1 MSLPDNSFLSN
12 ARDAT
17 DPEAPRLPDHLQYV
31 VIEGVIGVGK
41 SSLAKLLARRQDAQI
56 VLEQFED
63 NPFLE
68 RFYDDRPRWA
78 FQTQLSFLASR
89 FRQQQ
94 SLHTRDLFH
103 LSTISDYAF
112 DKDRIFARLNLTGD
126 ELQLYETLY
135 TLMQPTTPV
144 PNLIIYLQSS
154 TARLM
159 QNIRARGRS
168 YEEKIEESYIDSLN
182 QAYNQYF
189 FHYVQTPLLIVNA
202 TNIDFVHK
210 VEDLDDLIRQISI
223 LDHAGT
229 TYYNPSPSQTP
240 LL

>member
-1 MSLPDNSFLSN
+1 MIENQIPRNTLNESDESLIK
-12 ARDAT
+12 
-17 DPEAPRLPDHLQYV
+17 LPDHLQYV
-31 VIEGVIGVGK
+31 VIEGVIGAGK
-41 SSLAKLLARRQDAQI
+41 SSLAKLLAARQGAQL
-56 VLEQFED
+56 VLEEFD
-63 NPFLE
+63 ANPFLA
-68 RFYDDRPRWA
+68 RFYEDRPRWA

-103 LSTISDYAF
+103 QSTISDYAF
-112 DKDRIFARLNLTGD
+112 DKDRIFARQNLTGD
-126 ELQLYETLY
+126 ELQLYESLY
-135 TLMQPTTPV
+135 TMMQPTTPL

-154 TARLM
+154 TPRLM
-159 QNIRARGRS
+159 QNIRKRGRS
-168 YEEKIEESYIDSLN
+168 YEINMEESYIESLN

-210 VEDLDDLIRQISI
+210 VEHLDDLIRQIGTLNHS
-223 LDHAGT
+223 GT
-229 TYYNPSPSQTP
+229 TYYNPSPNQMP

>member
-1 MSLPDNSFLSN
+1 MIENQIPRNTLNESDESLIK
-12 ARDAT
+12 
-17 DPEAPRLPDHLQYV
+17 LPDHLQYV
-31 VIEGVIGVGK
+31 VIEGVIGAGK
-41 SSLAKLLARRQDAQI
+41 SSLAKLLAARQGAQL
-56 VLEQFED
+56 VLEEFD
-63 NPFLE
+63 ANPFLA
-68 RFYDDRPRWA
+68 RFYEDRPRWA

-103 LSTISDYAF
+103 QSTISDYAF
-112 DKDRIFARLNLTGD
+112 DKDRIFARQNLTGD
-126 ELQLYETLY
+126 ELQLYESLY
-135 TLMQPTTPV
+135 TMMQPTTPL

-154 TARLM
+154 TPRLM
-159 QNIRARGRS
+159 QNIRKRGRS
-168 YEEKIEESYIDSLN
+168 YEENMEESYIESLN

-210 VEDLDDLIRQISI
+210 VEHLDDLIRQIGTLNHS
-223 LDHAGT
+223 GT
-229 TYYNPSPSQTP
+229 TYYNPSPNQTP

>member
-1 MSLPDNSFLSN
+1 LIENQISRNTLNESDESLIK
-12 ARDAT
+12 
-17 DPEAPRLPDHLQYV
+17 LPDHLQYV
-31 VIEGVIGVGK
+31 VIEGVIGAGK
-41 SSLAKLLARRQDAQI
+41 SSLAKLLAARQGAQL
-56 VLEQFED
+56 VLEEFD
-63 NPFLE
+63 ANPFLA
-68 RFYDDRPRWA
+68 RFYEDRPRWA

-103 LSTISDYAF
+103 QSTISDYAF
-112 DKDRIFARLNLTGD
+112 DKDRIFARQNLTGD
-126 ELQLYETLY
+126 ELQLYESLY
-135 TLMQPTTPV
+135 TMMQPTTPL

-154 TARLM
+154 TPRLM
-159 QNIRARGRS
+159 QNIRKRGRS
-168 YEEKIEESYIDSLN
+168 YEENMEESYIESLN

-210 VEDLDDLIRQISI
+210 VEHLDDLIRQIGTLNHS
-223 LDHAGT
+223 GT
-229 TYYNPSPSQTP
+229 TYYNPSPNQMP

>member
-1 MSLPDNSFLSN
+1 MIENQIPRNTLNESDESLIK
-12 ARDAT
+12 
-17 DPEAPRLPDHLQYV
+17 LPDHLQYV
-31 VIEGVIGVGK
+31 IIEGVIGAGK
-41 SSLAKLLARRQDAQI
+41 SSLAKLLAARQGAQL
-56 VLEQFED
+56 VLEEFD
-63 NPFLE
+63 ANPFLA
-68 RFYDDRPRWA
+68 RFYEDRPRWA

-103 LSTISDYAF
+103 QSTISDYAF
-112 DKDRIFARLNLTGD
+112 DKDRIFARQNLTGD
-126 ELQLYETLY
+126 ELQLYESLY
-135 TLMQPTTPV
+135 TMMQPTTPL

-154 TARLM
+154 TPRLM
-159 QNIRARGRS
+159 QNIRKRGRS
-168 YEEKIEESYIDSLN
+168 YEENMEESYIESLN

-210 VEDLDDLIRQISI
+210 VEHLDDLIRQIGTLNHS
-223 LDHAGT
+223 GT
-229 TYYNPSPSQTP
+229 TYYNPSPNQMP

>member
-1 MSLPDNSFLSN
+1 LIENQISRNTLNESDESLIK
-12 ARDAT
+12 
-17 DPEAPRLPDHLQYV
+17 LPDHLQYV
-31 VIEGVIGVGK
+31 VIEGVIGAGK
-41 SSLAKLLARRQDAQI
+41 SSLAKLLAARQGAQL
-56 VLEQFED
+56 VLEEFD
-63 NPFLE
+63 ANPFLA
-68 RFYDDRPRWA
+68 RFYEDRPRWA

-103 LSTISDYAF
+103 QSTISDYAF
-112 DKDRIFARLNLTGD
+112 DKDRIFARQNLTGD
-126 ELQLYETLY
+126 ELQLYESLY
-135 TLMQPTTPV
+135 TMMQPTTPL

-154 TARLM
+154 TPRLM
-159 QNIRARGRS
+159 QNIRKRGRS
-168 YEEKIEESYIDSLN
+168 YEVNMEESYIESLN

-210 VEDLDDLIRQISI
+210 VEHLDDLIRQIGTLNHS
-223 LDHAGT
+223 GT
-229 TYYNPSPSQTP
+229 TYYNPSPNQMP

>member
-1 MSLPDNSFLSN
+1 LIENQIPRNTLNESDESLIK
-12 ARDAT
+12 
-17 DPEAPRLPDHLQYV
+17 LPDHLQYV
-31 VIEGVIGVGK
+31 VIEGVIGAGK
-41 SSLAKLLARRQDAQI
+41 SSLAKLLAARQGAQL
-56 VLEQFED
+56 VLEEFD
-63 NPFLE
+63 ANPFLA
-68 RFYDDRPRWA
+68 RFYEDRPRWA

-103 LSTISDYAF
+103 QSTISDYAF
-112 DKDRIFARLNLTGD
+112 DKDRIFARQNLTGD
-126 ELQLYETLY
+126 ELQLYESLY
-135 TLMQPTTPV
+135 TMMQPTTPL

-154 TARLM
+154 TPRLM
-159 QNIRARGRS
+159 QNIRKRGRS
-168 YEEKIEESYIDSLN
+168 YEENMEESYIESLN

-210 VEDLDDLIRQISI
+210 VEHLDDLIRQIGTLNHS
-223 LDHAGT
+223 GT
-229 TYYNPSPSQTP
+229 TYYNPSPKQMP